1 MSQQYSIKLQKFDL
15 IVIGAGSGL
24 EVANAAYQHGLRVAV
39 AEKDRMGGTCLNN
52 GCIPS
57 KLLIHSADI
66 AETIKRADL
75 FGIKVD
81 GYAIEFEKIVQRVNS
96 ITDSDSDGIRNAFEG
111 IDNPKLFPKE
121 CKFVGPKTITIVG
134 DDSQDIITA
143 EKILIAS
150 GARPRIPNI
159 KGLEGTGY
167 LTSEEALRLK
177 KQPHTLTI
185 IGGGYIAC
193 ELAHFFGALGT
204 KINIIQRKNVLIP
217 NEDEEVSQKFT
228 EVFSKKYNVYVDY
241 ETEYVSRENEP
252 NSGSKFHVIA
262 KKDTSGNS
270 IELVSDQLLI
280 AAGRIP
286 NSDTLDLAKT
296 GVRVGE
302 KGYIKTD
309 KYLETDVN
317 GIFALGDI
325 IGRYLFKHNANHE
338 ARYVANN
345 ILHPDK
351 KVPVNYAAMPHAIFS
366 SPQVAGVGFT
376 EHELK
381 KEGLEYQKSVY
392 SYINTAM
399 GHALEDR
406 DGFVKFLADK
416 TNGKILGCHI
426 IGSEASILIHEVLVA
441 MRADDNG
448 GNIENITKTVHI
460 HPALSEV
467 VARAAADIRRK

>member
-1 MSQQYSIKLQKFDL
+1 
-15 IVIGAGSGL
+15 VIGAGSGL
-24 EVANAAYQHGLRVAV
+24 DVANAAYQHGLRVALL
-39 AEKDRMGGTCLNN
+39 EKDRLGGTCLNN

-66 AETIKRADL
+66 AETIKRAEL

-81 GYAIEFEKIVQRVNS
+81 GYNVEFEKIVQRVNS
-96 ITDSDSDGIRNAFEG
+96 ITNSDSDGIRNALEG
-111 IDNPKLFPKE
+111 IDNPKLYLKG
-121 CKFVGPKTITIVG
+121 CKFIGPKMITMLG
-134 DDSQDIITA
+134 DEDQGIITA
-143 EKILIAS
+143 EKILIAA

-167 LTSEEALRLK
+167 LTSDEALRLK
-177 KQPHTLTI
+177 KQPNTLTI

-204 KINIIQRKNVLIP
+204 KINIIQSKKVLIP

-228 EVFSKKYNVYVDY
+228 QIFSKKYNIYVDY
-241 ETEYVSRENEP
+241 ETEYISREKDTNHSNE
-252 NSGSKFHVIA
+252 FHVVA
-262 KKDTSGNS
+262 KRHDSRKSL
-270 IELVSDQLLI
+270 ELVSDQLLI

-286 NSDTLDLAKT
+286 NSDTLDLEKT
-296 GVRVGE
+296 GVSVNE
-302 KGYIKTD
+302 KGYINTD
-309 KYLETDVN
+309 RFLETDVN

-338 ARYVANN
+338 AQYASNN

-351 KVPVNYAAMPHAIFS
+351 KIPVNYAAMSHAIFS
-366 SPQVAGVGFT
+366 SPQVAGVGIT
-376 EHELK
+376 EQELK
-381 KEGLEYQKSVY
+381 KEGIEYQKSVY
-392 SYINTAM
+392 SYFNTGM

-416 TNGKILGCHI
+416 IKGRILGCHI
-426 IGSEASILIHEVLVA
+426 IGTDASILIHEVLVA
-441 MRADDNG
+441 MRAEDNG
-448 GNIENITKTVHI
+448 GAIDNITRTVHI

-467 VARAAADIRRK
+467 VARAAAGIDRK

>member
-1 MSQQYSIKLQKFDL
+1 M
-15 IVIGAGSGL
+15 IGAGSGL
-24 EVANAAYQHGLRVAV
+24 DVANAAYQHGLRVALL
-39 AEKDRMGGTCLNN
+39 EKDRLGGTCLNN

-66 AETIKRADL
+66 AETIKRAEL

-81 GYAIEFEKIVQRVNS
+81 GYNVEFEKIVQRVNS
-96 ITDSDSDGIRNAFEG
+96 ITNSDSDGIRNALEG
-111 IDNPKLFPKE
+111 IDNPKLYLKG
-121 CKFVGPKTITIVG
+121 CKFIGPKMITMLG
-134 DDSQDIITA
+134 DEDQGIITA
-143 EKILIAS
+143 EKILIAA

-167 LTSEEALRLK
+167 LTSDEALRLK
-177 KQPHTLTI
+177 KQPNTLTI

-204 KINIIQRKNVLIP
+204 KINIIQSKKVLIP

-228 EVFSKKYNVYVDY
+228 QIFSKKYNIYVDY
-241 ETEYVSRENEP
+241 ETEYISREKDTNHSNE
-252 NSGSKFHVIA
+252 FHVVA
-262 KKDTSGNS
+262 KRHDSRKSL
-270 IELVSDQLLI
+270 ELVSDQLLI

-286 NSDTLDLAKT
+286 NSDTLDLEKT
-296 GVRVGE
+296 GVSVNE
-302 KGYIKTD
+302 KGYINTD
-309 KYLETDVN
+309 RFLETDVN

-338 ARYVANN
+338 AQYASNN

-351 KVPVNYAAMPHAIFS
+351 KIPVNYAAMSHAIFS
-366 SPQVAGVGFT
+366 SPQVAGVGIT
-376 EHELK
+376 EQELK
-381 KEGLEYQKSVY
+381 KEGIEYQKSVY
-392 SYINTAM
+392 SYFNTGM

-416 TNGKILGCHI
+416 IKGRILGCHI
-426 IGSEASILIHEVLVA
+426 IGTDASILIHEVLVA
-441 MRADDNG
+441 MRAEDNG
-448 GNIENITKTVHI
+448 GAIDNITRTVHI

-467 VARAAADIRRK
+467 VARAAAGIDRK

>member
-1 MSQQYSIKLQKFDL
+1 LQKFDL

-24 EVANAAYQHGLRVAV
+24 DVANAAYQHGLRVALL
-39 AEKDRMGGTCLNN
+39 EKDRLGGTCLNN

-66 AETIKRADL
+66 AETIKRAEL

-81 GYAIEFEKIVQRVNS
+81 GYNVEFEKIVQRVNS
-96 ITDSDSDGIRNAFEG
+96 ITNSDSDGIRNALEG
-111 IDNPKLFPKE
+111 IDNPKLYLKG
-121 CKFVGPKTITIVG
+121 CKFIGPKMITMLG
-134 DDSQDIITA
+134 DEDQGIITA
-143 EKILIAS
+143 EKILIAA

-167 LTSEEALRLK
+167 LTSDEALRLK
-177 KQPHTLTI
+177 KQPNTLTI

-204 KINIIQRKNVLIP
+204 KINIIQSKKVLIP

-228 EVFSKKYNVYVDY
+228 QIFSKKYNIYVDY
-241 ETEYVSRENEP
+241 ETEYISREKDTNHSNE
-252 NSGSKFHVIA
+252 FHVVA
-262 KKDTSGNS
+262 KRHDSRKSL
-270 IELVSDQLLI
+270 ELVSDQLLI

-286 NSDTLDLAKT
+286 NSDTLDLEKT
-296 GVRVGE
+296 GVSVNE
-302 KGYIKTD
+302 KGYINTD
-309 KYLETDVN
+309 RFLETDVN

-338 ARYVANN
+338 AQYASNN

-351 KVPVNYAAMPHAIFS
+351 KIPVNYAAMSHAIFS
-366 SPQVAGVGFT
+366 SPQVAGVGIT
-376 EHELK
+376 EQELK
-381 KEGLEYQKSVY
+381 KEGIEYQKSVY
-392 SYINTAM
+392 SYFNTGM

-416 TNGKILGCHI
+416 IKGRILGCHI
-426 IGSEASILIHEVLVA
+426 IGTDASILIHEVLVA
-441 MRADDNG
+441 MRAEDNG
-448 GNIENITKTVHI
+448 GAIDNITRTVHI

-467 VARAAADIRRK
+467 VARAAAGIDRK

>member
-1 MSQQYSIKLQKFDL
+1 MSQHYSIKLQEFDL

-39 AEKDRMGGTCLNN
+39 VEKQKMGGTCLNN

-81 GYAIEFEKIVQRVNS
+81 GYTIEFEKIVQRVNS

-111 IDNPKLFPKE
+111 VDNLELFPKE
-121 CKFVGPKTITIVG
+121 CKFIGRKTIAIMG
-134 DDSQDIITA
+134 DESQNIITA

-159 KGLEGTGY
+159 QGLEGTDY

-204 KINIIQRKNVLIP
+204 KINIIQRKDVLIP

-228 EVFSKKYNVYVDY
+228 EIFSKKYNVYLDY
-241 ETEYVSRENEP
+241 ETEYVSKENEP

-262 KKDTSGNS
+262 KKDTSGKS
-270 IELVSDQLLI
+270 LELVSDQLLI

-286 NSDTLDLAKT
+286 NSDILDLEKT

-338 ARYVANN
+338 ARYVSNN

-351 KVPVNYAAMPHAIFS
+351 S
-366 SPQVAGVGFT
+366 
-376 EHELK
+376 
-381 KEGLEYQKSVY
+381 
-392 SYINTAM
+392 
-399 GHALEDR
+399 
-406 DGFVKFLADK
+406 
-416 TNGKILGCHI
+416 
-426 IGSEASILIHEVLVA
+426 
-441 MRADDNG
+441 
-448 GNIENITKTVHI
+448 
-460 HPALSEV
+460 
-467 VARAAADIRRK
+467 

>member
-1 MSQQYSIKLQKFDL
+1 
-15 IVIGAGSGL
+15 VIGAGSGL
-24 EVANAAYQHGLRVAV
+24 DVANAAYQHGLRVALL
-39 AEKDRMGGTCLNN
+39 EKDRLGGTCLNN

-66 AETIKRADL
+66 AETIKRAEL

-81 GYAIEFEKIVQRVNS
+81 GYNVEFEKIVQRVNS
-96 ITDSDSDGIRNAFEG
+96 ITNSDSDGIRNALEG
-111 IDNPKLFPKE
+111 IDNPKLYLKG
-121 CKFVGPKTITIVG
+121 CKFIGPKMITMLG
-134 DDSQDIITA
+134 DEDQGIITA
-143 EKILIAS
+143 EKILIAA

-167 LTSEEALRLK
+167 LTSDEALRLK
-177 KQPHTLTI
+177 KQPNTLTI

-204 KINIIQRKNVLIP
+204 KINIIQSKKVLIP

-228 EVFSKKYNVYVDY
+228 QIFSKKYNIYVDY
-241 ETEYVSRENEP
+241 ETEYISREKDTNHSNE
-252 NSGSKFHVIA
+252 FHVVA
-262 KKDTSGNS
+262 KRHDSRKSL
-270 IELVSDQLLI
+270 ELVSDQLLI

-286 NSDTLDLAKT
+286 NSDTLDLEKT
-296 GVRVGE
+296 GVSVNE
-302 KGYIKTD
+302 KGYINTD
-309 KYLETDVN
+309 RFLETDVN

-338 ARYVANN
+338 AQYASNN

-351 KVPVNYAAMPHAIFS
+351 KIPVNYAAMSHAIFS
-366 SPQVAGVGFT
+366 SPQVAGVGIT
-376 EHELK
+376 EQELK
-381 KEGLEYQKSVY
+381 KEGIEYQKSVY
-392 SYINTAM
+392 SYFNTGM

-416 TNGKILGCHI
+416 IKGRILGCHI
-426 IGSEASILIHEVLVA
+426 IGTDASILIHEVLVA
-441 MRADDNG
+441 MRAEDNG
-448 GNIENITKTVHI
+448 GAIDNITKTVHI

-467 VARAAADIRRK
+467 VARAAAGIDRK